1 MPFWTVKSQI
11 CKPVE
16 KPVSPENVT
25 LGKNSKAFLSCPDLS
40 LGKGKPVPCRGFSR
54 LVSTN
59 VAQLGQP
66 VLTGQMENVE
76 TLTSMFFQEAEAS
89 GIPF

>member
-16 KPVSPENVT
+16 KPMSPENVT
-25 LGKNSKAFLSCPDLS
+25 LGKNSKAFLACPDLS

>member
-1 MPFWTVKSQI
+1 M
-11 CKPVE
+11 
-16 KPVSPENVT
+16 SPKNVA
-25 LGKNSKAFLSCPDLS
+25 LSKNSRAFLSCPDLS
-40 LGKGKPVPCRGFSR
+40 LGKGKTVPCRGFSR
-54 LVSTN
+54 LLSTTI
-59 VAQLGQP
+59 AQFWQP

>member
-1 MPFWTVKSQI
+1 M
-11 CKPVE
+11 
-16 KPVSPENVT
+16 SPKNVT
-25 LGKNSKAFLSCPDLS
+25 LSKNSKAFLSCPDLS

-54 LVSTN
+54 LVSTS

-66 VLTGQMENVE
+66 VLTGQMENVQ
-76 TLTSMFFQEAEAS
+76 TLTGMFFLEAEAN